1 MKRYIGLGVGSN
13 YTYHIPPNLLQ
24 ISVGSVTSPGQ
35 VLLSVVSQ
43 PRQLNYIPPG
53 PLVHLPC
60 IIQSPLPLLPPSQ
73 IGINHFTRHIRQ
85 AEGNLTRQVRLPAAN
100 MMSGQGSHFTQANT
114 GKKKKKTKGKHRLAP
129 AASKPV
135 AIDESKPQVASAIAD
150 ARASSDEKESVEKPR
165 PLSFSKDPA
174 NVSGTSA
181 NLTQGAHGPPSPTWS
196 AEDSKLGVHN
206 DHNAASRAAANAALF
221 GKRTSYVEEAQSQR
235 PLSSTR
241 ATETPRRD
249 SSTLG
254 AAHRTEMPII
264 GAFPAD
270 GEAEAADRGPDASSG
285 NEAVEK
291 EEGYNAENKWEENVA
306 DTVVKV
312 DSDSK
317 QQVASGIKE
326 KNEWVKEE
334 TEEGPGHTAHV
345 TRRHSEVTEYV
356 PPTAAAGVPGKHIER
371 IIEKDTVEKE
381 IIEKPVDTAA
391 SEAPAQEQIPEP
403 AAPKPS
409 YAAVAA
415 KVSEQPP
422 APVAP
427 VAHEAPVQTQAS
439 AVPAEPAASKETTP
453 APAPAAAPVPVPAP
467 IPVPLMKQQEHG
479 TAEKANQ
486 TELVGKEEAPPATT
500 AHEVPTAEELGV
512 AAPAVPAKAPDR
524 LITTDPVIPGK
535 VPALASS
542 DEQVKAAVESSST
555 VKPPATKESVQKRDE
570 AQISRL
576 TSQQRREVEKEEKAR
591 EKQKAKEQ
599 KARDK
604 EFRKSQKHLRKGA
617 KSELPPGNG
626 GAKRLRL
633 RDRIMNRIARLL
645 S

>member
-1 MKRYIGLGVGSN
+1 
-13 YTYHIPPNLLQ
+13 
-24 ISVGSVTSPGQ
+24 
-35 VLLSVVSQ
+35 
-43 PRQLNYIPPG
+43 
-53 PLVHLPC
+53 
-60 IIQSPLPLLPPSQ
+60 
-73 IGINHFTRHIRQ
+73 
-85 AEGNLTRQVRLPAAN
+85 

-150 ARASSDEKESVEKPR
+150 ARASGDEKESVEKPR
-165 PLSFSKDPA
+165 PLSFSKGHNGAAATSSNIHARGPSDPA
-174 NVSGTSA
+174 NVSGASA
-181 NLTQGAHGPPSPTWS
+181 NLTQGPHGPPSPTWS

-221 GKRTSYVEEAQSQR
+221 GKRTSLVEEAQSQR

-270 GEAEAADRGPDASSG
+270 GEAETADRGPDASIG

-291 EEGYNAENKWEENVA
+291 EEGYNAENKLEDNVA
-306 DTVVKV
+306 DTVVEV
-312 DSDSK
+312 GSDSK
-317 QQVASGIKE
+317 QQAASGIKE
-326 KNEWVKEE
+326 KSEWVKEE
-334 TEEGPGHTAHV
+334 TEESPGHTAHI

-356 PPTAAAGVPGKHIER
+356 PPTAEGGVPGKHIER

-391 SEAPAQEQIPEP
+391 SEAPAQEQVPEP

-415 KVSEQPP
+415 KVSEHPP
-422 APVAP
+422 APISPVAP
-427 VAHEAPVQTQAS
+427 EAPIQTQAS
-439 AVPAEPAASKETTP
+439 AVPAEPAVSTETAP
-453 APAPAAAPVPVPAP
+453 APAPAAAPVPIPAP
-467 IPVPLMKQQEHG
+467 IPVPLMKQEEPG

-486 TELVGKEEAPPATT
+486 TELAGKEEAPPATT
-500 AHEVPTAEELGV
+500 AHEVPTAEDLGV

-524 LITTDPVIPGK
+524 LITTEPVIPGK

-555 VKPPATKESVQKRDE
+555 VKPPANKESVQKRDE

-604 EFRKSQKHLRKGA
+604 EFKKSQKHLRKGA

>member
-1 MKRYIGLGVGSN
+1 
-13 YTYHIPPNLLQ
+13 
-24 ISVGSVTSPGQ
+24 
-35 VLLSVVSQ
+35 
-43 PRQLNYIPPG
+43 
-53 PLVHLPC
+53 
-60 IIQSPLPLLPPSQ
+60 
-73 IGINHFTRHIRQ
+73 
-85 AEGNLTRQVRLPAAN
+85 

-150 ARASSDEKESVEKPR
+150 ARAYSDEKESIEKPR
-165 PLSFSKDPA
+165 PLSFSKGHNGAAATSSNIHHARGPSDPA
-174 NVSGTSA
+174 NVSGASG
-181 NLTQGAHGPPSPTWS
+181 NLTQGAYGPPSPTWS

-241 ATETPRRD
+241 ATEAPRRD

-264 GAFPAD
+264 GAFPTD
-270 GEAEAADRGPDASSG
+270 GEAETADRGLDASIG

-291 EEGYNAENKWEENVA
+291 EEGYNAESKWEGNIA
-306 DTVVKV
+306 DTVVEV
-312 DSDSK
+312 DSDPK
-317 QQVASGIKE
+317 QQAAPGIKE

-334 TEEGPGHTAHV
+334 TEESPGHTAHI

-356 PPTAAAGVPGKHIER
+356 PPTAAGGAPGKHIER

-381 IIEKPVDTAA
+381 IIEKPVDTAV
-391 SEAPAQEQIPEP
+391 SEAPQEQVPEP

-422 APVAP
+422 APVTP

-439 AVPAEPAASKETTP
+439 AVPAEPAASKETAP
-453 APAPAAAPVPVPAP
+453 APATAAAPVPVPAP
-467 IPVPLMKQQEHG
+467 IPVPLMKQEEPG

-486 TELVGKEEAPPATT
+486 TELAGKEEAPPATT

-524 LITTDPVIPGK
+524 LISTDPVIPGK

-542 DEQVKAAVESSST
+542 DEQVKAAVESSSA
-555 VKPPATKESVQKRDE
+555 VKPPANKKPVQKRDE
-570 AQISRL
+570 TQVSRL
-576 TSQQRREVEKEEKAR
+576 TSRQKREVEKEEKAR

-604 EFRKSQKHLRKGA
+604 EFKKSQKHLRKGA
-617 KSELPPGNG
+617 NSELPPGDG